1 MTNLFFLYGP
11 PGVGKSTLGRA
22 LAEALELP
30 FEDLD
35 ERIVR
40 DAGRSIPDI
49 FAQEGEAGF
58 RERESQ
64 ALRDLMAHYHGTRGA
79 VVALGGGALL
89 RDDNRARVEDAG
101 VVVCLMAQPET
112 LLQRLQQN
120 PQARPLLPGAS
131 ASALDQLL
139 RARAAH
145 YASFPRRVWVDDRP
159 LSELL
164 WEVHIAL
171 GAFRLKAMGKPYDV
185 RVRTGLLQ
193 HLDAHLQACA
203 TEVTAWAL
211 VSDERVMA
219 LHGDPVRRAIVSLGQ
234 PLATYVLPPGEGT
247 KSLPWLQHLWE
258 GFLQAGLDRQSAVV
272 ALGGGVIGD
281 LAGFAAATFMRGIP
295 WFNLPTT
302 LLAMVD
308 ASIGG
313 KTGIDLEAAKNA
325 VGAFHPPRA
334 VLMDPD
340 TLHTLP
346 EEQWRYGMAE
356 VIKHALLGDPVLW
369 ERLQGGWGAVYHDTE
384 ALVRRALAVKVRV
397 VEDDPW
403 ERTGQRAQL
412 NAGHTV
418 GHAIEASLGYTFP
431 HGAAVAV
438 GLVVEAALAEA
449 LGLAPQEWHREVARM
464 VARFDLPTRIPA
476 TVQWPAFVQALT
488 HDKKRYR
495 KRVRF
500 ALPVAVGRVVTN
512 VDVPLE
518 ILQRVV
524 RALQEEDGP

>member
-22 LAEALELP
+22 LAESLELP

-35 ERIVR
+35 ERIVQE
-40 DAGRSIPDI
+40 AGRAIPDI

-58 RERESQ
+58 RERESRV
-64 ALRDLMAHYHGTRGA
+64 LRDLLSRYHGTRGA

-89 RDDNRARVEDAG
+89 RRENRARVEATG
-101 VVVCLMAQPET
+101 VVVCLMARLET
-112 LLQRLQQN
+112 LLQRLRQA
-120 PQARPLLPGAS
+120 PEARPLVPRAS
-131 ASALDQLL
+131 AEALERLL

-145 YASFPRRVWVDDRP
+145 YASFARRVWVDDRP
-159 LSELL
+159 LPDVL

-171 GAFRLKAMGKPYDV
+171 GAFRLKAMAPPYDV
-185 RVRTGLLQ
+185 RVRAGLLRS
-193 HLDAHLQACA
+193 LDAPLQAWGK
-203 TEVTAWAL
+203 EVTAWAL

-247 KSLPWLQHLWE
+247 KSLPWLQHLWA

-313 KTGIDLEAAKNA
+313 KTSIDLEAAKNA

-418 GHAIEASLGYTFP
+418 GHAIETALGYAFP

-449 LGLAPQEWHREVARM
+449 LGLAPRDWHREVASM
-464 VARFDLPTRIPA
+464 VARFHLPTRIPPGVRW
-476 TVQWPAFVQALT
+476 TDFVQALAY
-488 HDKKRYR
+488 DKKRYR
-495 KRVRF
+495 GRVRF

-512 VDVPLE
+512 VDVPLDT
-518 ILQRVV
+518 LQRVV
-524 RALQEEDGP
+524 SALQEEVNP